1 MAAEFAVSSKV
12 MLIANGDNNLPCF
25 ARTERGLVFSE
36 AFLVAERQKL
46 VDTVHY
52 FWNFEGLFQD
62 EFQIQRTT
70 INFQS
75 FGQHLDKINHIITY

>member
-52 FWNFEGLFQD
+52 F
-62 EFQIQRTT
+62 
-70 INFQS
+70 
-75 FGQHLDKINHIITY
+75 